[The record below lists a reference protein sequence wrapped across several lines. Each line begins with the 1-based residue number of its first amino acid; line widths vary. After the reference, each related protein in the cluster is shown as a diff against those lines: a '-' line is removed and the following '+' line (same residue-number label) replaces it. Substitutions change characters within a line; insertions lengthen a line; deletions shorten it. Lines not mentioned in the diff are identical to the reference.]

1 MRATF
6 RSRRGAASQPPPRR
20 GPTLQLVVAAVLGV
34 TAVVLGVGALSG
46 IDVRLAPLLIFL
58 PAFAAIFG
66 TVTQT
71 VLAAV
76 WATLAIG
83 VSLNHLPEHS
93 VTETVLGFVF
103 CAVLGGFSV
112 EACRRRI
119 HRETELGRLRSTAAA
134 LQREILHP
142 LPLVTDRLLVGG
154 LYRPLESDRLVGG
167 DIYEAV
173 ASPYGSRVL
182 IGDVQGKGLQAIGA
196 GFAVLGAFRE
206 AAHREP
212 TLTAVVTA
220 MEDAVV
226 RHNLFASREGEHER
240 FVTALVLG
248 VGEQASCQV
257 INCGHI
263 PPQLLDD
270 SGARSVDLGEPGVP
284 LGLESLSP
292 DPRTV
297 GWFDFPAGSSL
308 LLCTDGVTEARD
320 RRGTFYPLG
329 ERLAGW
335 SGLNANELTR
345 TLRADLDSFTS
356 GEQRDDV
363 AVLVIRRIGAEA
375 GRGEPDGSPAVRPE

>member
-6 RSRRGAASQPPPRR
+6 RSRRPRTPQPLPRGTAR
-20 GPTLQLVVAAVLGV
+20 RPVVATVVGL

-66 TVTQT
+66 TVAQT

-76 WATLAIG
+76 WATVAVG
-83 VSLNHLPEHS
+83 VSLNHLPEHT
-93 VTETVLGFVF
+93 VTETVLASVF
-103 CAVLGGFSV
+103 CAILGGLSV

-119 HRETELGRLRSTAAA
+119 HREQELGRLRSTAAA
-134 LQREILHP
+134 LQREILRP
-142 LPLVTDRLLVGG
+142 LPLITDLLVVGG
-154 LYRPLESDRLVGG
+154 LYRPIESDRLVGG

-212 TLTAVVTA
+212 TLAAVVTA

-226 RHNLFASREGEHER
+226 RHNLYASREGEHER

-248 VGEQASCQV
+248 VDERTTCQA

-263 PPQLLDD
+263 PPQLLDG
-270 SGARSVDLGEPGVP
+270 SGARSVALGEPGVP
-284 LGLESLSP
+284 LGLESLSA
-292 DPRTV
+292 DPRAV
-297 GWFDFPAGSSL
+297 ASFDFPPDSSL

-320 RRGTFYPLG
+320 RTGTFYPLG

-335 SGLNANELTR
+335 SRLSTAELTGA
-345 TLRADLDSFTS
+345 LGADLRRFTS
-356 GEQRDDV
+356 GKQRDDV
-363 AVLVIRRIGAEA
+363 AVLVVRRVGAAADRA
-375 GRGEPDGSPAVRPE
+375 GDPGGGSGGLS